1 MWRVASIAGA
11 LLLTL
16 AACTLAASPTP
27 SAPTALDVV
36 LTNNQDL
43 SNSTATRR
51 RRKKMKEKG
60 PKTTL
65 KEVAKRLAK
74 LEKMAAET
82 TSKPSYTSLPGSYLA
97 GFAGGDSTPFTTFA
111 ACKLKCD
118 TLGSVCAGCTCEP
131 KAARLLEIAE
141 PKAASLLE
149 TDNGLARV
157 Q

>member
-16 AACTLAASPTP
+16 AACTLASPPTS
-27 SAPTALDVV
+27 SAPTAPDVV
-36 LTNNQDL
+36 LANNQDL

-51 RRKKMKEKG
+51 RRKKMKG

-74 LEKMAAET
+74 LEKMAAE
-82 TSKPSYTSLPGSYLA
+82 SVAKPAYTSLPGSYLA
-97 GFAGGDSTPFTTFA
+97 GYAGGDSTTYPTFA
-111 ACKLKCD
+111 ACKVKCD